1 MLFACLLRIPLVESD
16 LPAIT
21 CFSGIIHCRQNQHN
35 SRSCVYSI
43 SRASEKVITVLG
55 NDDKET
61 STNIVCKQKKR
72 LAKSGEVIWTVA

>member
-1 MLFACLLRIPLVESD
+1 MLFACLLRIPLAESD

-61 STNIVCKQKKR
+61 SKQKKR